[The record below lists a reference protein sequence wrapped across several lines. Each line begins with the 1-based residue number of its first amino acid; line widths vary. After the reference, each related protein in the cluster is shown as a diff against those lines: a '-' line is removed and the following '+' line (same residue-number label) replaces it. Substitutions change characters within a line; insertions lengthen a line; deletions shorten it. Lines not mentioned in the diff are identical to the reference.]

1 MTIWDQ
7 FFQKWYFPSKT
18 EKGNII
24 IIWLS
29 FCTKFYLKQILIF
42 EPNFPKKGFSGLKQ
56 KSEHKDSIRSN
67 YTRCQKSAYTSNFDF
82 SRPNLPKQGISSISQ
97 KMLTS
102 PLNFKYSSKNR
113 YLITACMGNFNFLTN
128 FSRLKQK
135 KGTSPLISAYSKW
148 PRYQVS
154 A

>member
-1 MTIWDQ
+1 MEPI
-7 FFQKWYFPSKT
+7 FPKT
-18 EKGNII
+18 VFPLQNRKTKNHHH
-24 IIWLS
+24 LNK
-29 FCTKFYLKQILIF
+29 FCTKFYLKQIWIF